1 VGDATDDSHLPKHE
15 YLLLPILYG
24 VLGFVMTAIGAAI
37 YNLVASWIGGIEIQ
51 MDDSDSSL
59 SSNLDQV

>member
-1 VGDATDDSHLPKHE
+1 
-15 YLLLPILYG
+15 
-24 VLGFVMTAIGAAI
+24 MTAIGAAI